1 MYYKDE
7 AAFTGLSKI
16 VEKGRTRILTG
27 KRAGSAKKGATSVTN
42 LKATNVAYNI
52 GGLENLRN

>member
-7 AAFTGLSKI
+7 TAFTGLSKI

-42 LKATNVAYNI
+42 LKATNVA
-52 GGLENLRN
+52 